1 MRLLIA
7 RAMNIHDL
15 QLEKIN
21 LINWITRLQ
30 DEAII
35 AKLRKIQ
42 SKENIVDFPSLSDQE
57 IMDQAKLALKQIK
70 EGKTTTQAN
79 FRAELLKN

>member
-1 MRLLIA
+1 LRLLIA